1 RCRCGACVMCPWGRE
16 GVLEAPFDVAEDC
29 PESRM
34 MLHRAVELLG
44 KVHGQVSVDHEGN
57 VIGDCRQTLVIVG
70 TEIGHPTILAD
81 AGAPADA
88 VGPLQGRV
96 MNAAK
101 GGDARP
107 VADLQGVQA
116 GYVGWR

>member
-1 RCRCGACVMCPWGRE
+1 
-16 GVLEAPFDVAEDC
+16 
-29 PESRM
+29 
-34 MLHRAVELLG
+34 
-44 KVHGQVSVDHEGN
+44 VDHERK
-57 VIGDCRQTLVIVG
+57 VIGDRRQPLVIVG
-70 TEIGHPTILAD
+70 AEVGHPTMLAD

-116 GYVGWR
+116 GYVGWRFLLRAGSNCYGPVKGWGYAHWRLQVGGRAGTITAPASALWLP